1 LLINT
6 IVYSRMARILRQIK
20 QILITACL
28 MLIINPIIAQ
38 AQQPLAVQQKRSS
51 SKQLKDFLHLMAQA
65 NITFIYPK
73 GFKEINAPNDEYFS
87 FDYALDL
94 PGHDFEIWFRVKSE
108 KQDWTSYQHSLNSAD
123 SQLAN
128 PDSSY
133 MDIATAEAIALTGDK
148 NYFTKTIPPNIL
160 ARYHADAG
168 KSYLLTLLDLPE
180 TKHYKYALLVTL
192 QKYHTGTI
200 MVVCFTNEKGPDFFK
215 EMNRASN
222 CLKFKP

>member
-1 LLINT
+1 
-6 IVYSRMARILRQIK
+6 MGRILRQIK
-20 QILITACL
+20 QILITTAL
-28 MLIINPIIAQ
+28 MLIISPIMAQ
-38 AQQPLAVQQKRSS
+38 GQQQPVAQQKHPS

-65 NITFIYPK
+65 NITFKYPK

-87 FDYALDL
+87 FDYALNL
-94 PGHDFEIWFRVKSE
+94 PGRDFEIWFRVKSE
-108 KQDWTSYQHSLNSAD
+108 KQDWKSYQNSLNSAD

-128 PDSSY
+128 PDSAY
-133 MDIATAEAIALTGDK
+133 MDMATAEAIALTGDK
-148 NYFTKTIPPNIL
+148 NYFTRTIPPNIL
-160 ARYHADAG
+160 ERYHADAG

-180 TKHYKYALLVTL
+180 TKHYKYALLVSL

-215 EMNRASN
+215 EMNLASN